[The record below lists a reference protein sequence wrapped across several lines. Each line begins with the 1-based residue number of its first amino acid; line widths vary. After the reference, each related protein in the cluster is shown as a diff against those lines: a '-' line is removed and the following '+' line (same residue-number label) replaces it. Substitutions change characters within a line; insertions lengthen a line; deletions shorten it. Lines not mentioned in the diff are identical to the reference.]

1 MLRAIKLVK
10 MYAWEDKFADGVAA
24 ERRKEDSIA
33 DAGGILKVL
42 GTLENYTSILLTKSL
57 CCSLNLWTVW
67 PRSGRRRTRLR
78 MREVFSRR

>member
-24 ERRKEDSIA
+24 ERRKEDLIA

-42 GTLENYTSILLTKSL
+42 GTLEN
-57 CCSLNLWTVW
+57 
-67 PRSGRRRTRLR
+67 
-78 MREVFSRR
+78 